1 MPDNA
6 LALILAGGEG
16 TRLYPLTR
24 DRAKPAV
31 PFGGKYRIIDFVLS
45 NMVNSGIM
53 QIFVLTQFKS
63 QSLTEHLMNT
73 WSFSS
78 ILKRQFVFPVPA
90 QMRMGKTW
98 YGGTADA
105 VYQNLHLF
113 DDYQPHNVIVFGGD
127 HIYKMDVAQML
138 AYHEQR
144 NALATVA
151 ALPMPIDQA
160 SHYGVLQIDAEWRVI
175 GFEEK
180 PAEPTP
186 IPGNEKFALVSM
198 GNYIFRRDCLESE
211 LKADAVNTDSSHDFG
226 RDILPA
232 LVGSRR
238 LFAYNFHRNKV
249 PGMRSEFNTYWR
261 DVGSITSYFDAN
273 LDLRQVHPELNLYTT
288 EWPIRSREM
297 YLPPAKFVH
306 NESVGARG
314 FPRVGH
320 AINSVVSEGCIVSG
334 SVVDGSILG
343 PQVRVHSYT
352 TVHNSIL
359 FEDVDI
365 GEGSR
370 IRNAIIDKHVC
381 IPANDVIGY
390 DRAADERRGYTIVPY
405 GNDGW
410 ISIIAK
416 VQKYKYATDN
426 GDIE

>member
-1 MPDNA
+1 MPDTA

-113 DDYQPHNVIVFGGD
+113 DDYQPDDVIVFGGD
-127 HIYKMDVAQML
+127 HVYKMDVAQML
-138 AYHEQR
+138 TYHNEHD
-144 NALATVA
+144 ADATVA
-151 ALPMPIDQA
+151 ALPMPIGQA
-160 SHYGVLQIDAEWRVI
+160 SDYGVLEIDDRWRII

-180 PAEPTP
+180 PAHPKS
-186 IPGNEKFALVSM
+186 IPGNEAYALVSM
-198 GNYIFRRDCLESE
+198 GNYIFTRECLDRE
-211 LKADAVNTDSSHDFG
+211 LKRDAENQNSTHDFG
-226 RDILPA
+226 RDILPMM
-232 LVGSRR
+232 VEDGK
-238 LFAYNFHRNKV
+238 LFAYNFHLNKV
-249 PGMRSEFNTYWR
+249 PGMRGEFNTYWR
-261 DVGSITSYFDAN
+261 DVGNIVSYFEAN
-273 LDLRQVHPELNLYTT
+273 LDLRQVHPELNLYAT

-306 NESVGARG
+306 NEPVGARG
-314 FPRVGH
+314 LPRIGH
-320 AINSVVSEGCIVSG
+320 AINSFISEGSIVSG

-343 PQVRVHSYT
+343 PSVRVHSYS
-352 TVHNSIL
+352 TVFNSIL
-359 FEDVDI
+359 LEDVDV

-370 IRNAIIDKHVC
+370 IRNAIIDKHVG
-381 IPANDVIGY
+381 IPHDTVIGY
-390 DRAADERRGYTIVPY
+390 DRAADEQRGYTVVPY
-405 GNDGW
+405 GADGW
-410 ISIIAK
+410 ITIIAK
-416 VQKYKYATDN
+416 VQRYKFAATG
-426 GDIE
+426 GDVE